1 MVHVKRRILSMGL
14 VLVMLVGMLPLLPLQ
29 ADAAEVASGSCGKNV
44 TWELSSNG
52 TLTINGS
59 GKMDDYS
66 LFNKPPWYS
75 ARAAI
80 QNVHINSGVTSI
92 GTAAFYDCMNL
103 TSVDMPNSITD
114 MRSFVF
120 QSCSNLR
127 SVKLSNSIT
136 SIGSYEFQGCNSLES
151 ITIPDSVTAIYSN
164 AFSGCSRLKTINIPN
179 SVKKIDDSAFLSCDK
194 LSSVYIDSLYNW
206 CNIDFHL
213 GDSNPL
219 YYGAGLYL
227 NGSLI
232 KNLKIPDNITTIKD
246 YTFYGCGSFLTVN
259 IPNSVTE
266 IGDDAFR
273 KCSNLTDVTM
283 GDSVTHME
291 INIFRD
297 CFSLSRV
304 HLSNSLTFINP
315 QTFYNCKK
323 LTNINI
329 PNSLTGIGSS
339 AFYGCSSLTDIKFP
353 STMEVINSGAF
364 HGCSNLTKATFL
376 APSPRI
382 GNVAFKD
389 SGLKFVLFYE
399 NAPGSW
405 TVPEKSSSSASFPA
419 DVTIYYAPGKAG
431 WTSPTWHGYKAVE
444 GIPNDFDNDNS
455 TENPSNT
462 PVETPSSEL
471 KQQYIKE
478 HMDYANSDA
487 FKKEIVPGYGPLLR
501 SILDDVNDNKAVSS
515 YKFLSDVSD
524 MVSFNLKNLNTTE
537 EYELLLAQ
545 ILFNTESKNAVA
557 KSYEEYLAEEI
568 STLGDLLIDGKTFAD
583 SISSDT
589 REKIRSVLASISAA
603 DPGSQEFN
611 QKCGRLFDILDGYDD
626 VDLASRFLEK
636 VKGTGGDF
644 LTGFAIDEA
653 KQVCDTMSE
662 YFMYLAAGEAYAK
675 TSDAFGT
682 IILEMRRSLP
692 VSSKNNTLFNPVSK
706 PTIQEKPLLRALGL
720 DKYTGPTLTSS
731 DPHAPIQLA
740 EIARALEKFYTN
752 ITDYKNEGAEAIA
765 ENALEGFIDGS
776 AEALL
781 DNSIQ
786 AAISVFS
793 GLPFV
798 REYEVIKTAL
808 STGKFAVD
816 VLTNVDDQA
825 YLGSTLLRLC
835 ALSYILHPTIEKI
848 AGTPADWNTQQ
859 VLSPLQKSVSLE
871 DYQFNRAV
879 DFDESINIYKS
890 ILSVASD
897 YGESYARACLTAA
910 NKSILNLNKSETV
923 SWYSTAISAARAQEA
938 ACKEIHCHTPGL
950 EYDPNT
956 NRVTYKSANLKVY
969 TVACPVDVTVKTDT
983 GKQIAFLSNRGNT
996 IAEGYEQYFYTVE
1009 SKETAGDYIKVA
1021 VVPASYKVT
1030 LQGSGS
1036 GTMNAYVAEVND
1048 GTLQHSGGFYDIPVT
1063 RSTEGQFV
1071 SGKTVSEDDLILNG
1085 KTIDIVPDM
1094 PFKDVKPANWFYN
1107 DVKYVYEK
1115 GMMAGTAAD
1124 VFAPNAT
1131 TTRAMIVTIL
1141 YRLEGSPAVTGTSA
1155 FVDVPAGQ
1163 WYTDAVNWAAANQI
1177 VKGTSATT
1185 FAPNASITREQMA
1198 AILYRYAQ
1206 YKGYDV
1212 TKKADLSGYSDNSQ
1226 VSSYAKDALAWANA
1240 AKLINGVTNTTL
1252 APQGNATRAQVSA
1265 ILHRFCDGVVK

>member
-1 MVHVKRRILSMGL
+1 MKKRLLAALLCVAMALS
-14 VLVMLVGMLPLLPLQ
+14 LLPMSAL
-29 ADAAEVASGSCGKNV
+29 AAESKTTAAWAQAYRDYIQEDIKKFRADVSSSYFGYSLVNIDEDNIPELYINYGGVYIQDGDVYIQDGGPAEFGQRLCTFTNGKVYSKKFSGYSELYYLPGKNCMLDSGVRRGTYWDDIYNLANGEFVRAASG
-44 TWELSSNG
+44 
-52 TLTINGS
+52 
-59 GKMDDYS
+59 DYY
-66 LFNKPPWYS
+66 F
-75 ARAAI
+75 
-80 QNVHINSGVTSI
+80 
-92 GTAAFYDCMNL
+92 D
-103 TSVDMPNSITD
+103 
-114 MRSFVF
+114 FV
-120 QSCSNLR
+120 
-127 SVKLSNSIT
+127 
-136 SIGSYEFQGCNSLES
+136 
-151 ITIPDSVTAIYSN
+151 
-164 AFSGCSRLKTINIPN
+164 
-179 SVKKIDDSAFLSCDK
+179 
-194 LSSVYIDSLYNW
+194 
-206 CNIDFHL
+206 
-213 GDSNPL
+213 
-219 YYGAGLYL
+219 
-227 NGSLI
+227 
-232 KNLKIPDNITTIKD
+232 
-246 YTFYGCGSFLTVN
+246 
-259 IPNSVTE
+259 
-266 IGDDAFR
+266 
-273 KCSNLTDVTM
+273 
-283 GDSVTHME
+283 
-291 INIFRD
+291 
-297 CFSLSRV
+297 
-304 HLSNSLTFINP
+304 
-315 QTFYNCKK
+315 
-323 LTNINI
+323 
-329 PNSLTGIGSS
+329 
-339 AFYGCSSLTDIKFP
+339 
-353 STMEVINSGAF
+353 
-364 HGCSNLTKATFL
+364 
-376 APSPRI
+376 
-382 GNVAFKD
+382 
-389 SGLKFVLFYE
+389 
-399 NAPGSW
+399 
-405 TVPEKSSSSASFPA
+405 
-419 DVTIYYAPGKAG
+419 
-431 WTSPTWHGYKAVE
+431 
-444 GIPNDFDNDNS
+444 DFDNAKYSWNNKEVDKATYDKNLNNAFPMNEAKNLYDGNLCDGNS
-455 TENPSNT
+455 YQEVLDFLDQQEEVQSA
-462 PVETPSSEL
+462 EL

-524 MVSFNLKNLNTTE
+524 MVSLKFKNLNTTE

-583 SISSDT
+583 SIGPAT

-692 VSSKNNTLFNPVSK
+692 VSSENNTLFNPVSK

-793 GLPFV
+793 GLPIV

-923 SWYSTAISAARAQEA
+923 SWYSTAISAAIAQKA

-983 GKQIAFLSNRGNT
+983 GKQIAFLSNRGST

-1048 GTLQHSGGFYDIPVT
+1048 GTLQRSGGFYDIPVT
-1063 RSTEGQFV
+1063 RNTEGQFV

-1085 KTIDIVPDM
+1085 KTVDIVPDM
-1094 PFKDVKPANWFYN
+1094 PFKDVKSSDWFYN

-1185 FAPNASITREQMA
+1185 FAPNDSITREQMA

-1212 TKKADLSGYSDNSQ
+1212 TKKADLSGYSDNGQ
-1226 VSSYAKDALAWANA
+1226 VSAYAKDALAWANA

-1265 ILHRFCDGVVK
+1265 ILHRFCDGVAK